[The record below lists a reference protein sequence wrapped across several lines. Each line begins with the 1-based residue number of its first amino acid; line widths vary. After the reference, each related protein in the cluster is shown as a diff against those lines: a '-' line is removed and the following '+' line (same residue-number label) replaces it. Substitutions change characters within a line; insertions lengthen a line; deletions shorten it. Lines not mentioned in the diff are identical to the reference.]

1 MTTISKKSAVK
12 GAKAAVNSSKPATT
26 SAKKPFVA
34 SKPAAKKA
42 EKPEPQGIEIEVVDY
57 SEKAIALF
65 GTTKPFAKELAAL
78 KGRFNRFL
86 TRNGEKQPG
95 WIFAKTR
102 ENEVMAWLDTI
113 A

>member
-1 MTTISKKSAVK
+1 MKATANKAVKSAVNSKKSAI
-12 GAKAAVNSSKPATT
+12 NST
-26 SAKKPFVA
+26 KKPFTA
-34 SKPAAKKA
+34 QKPAAKKA
-42 EKPEPQGIEIEVVDY
+42 EKPESEGIEIEVVDY